1 MSAQANRYVARCS
14 KSSPIPH
21 RLRFLR
27 SVRLALHPARRF
39 IQPILSAQEST
50 TNVERFPDGIPG
62 NDYRQA
68 PDGIGV
74 SAIMRFQKALHRFD
88 GGVAA
93 VVLDPFG
100 IGFGHMGR
108 YTERQQG
115 R

>member
-1 MSAQANRYVARCS
+1 M
-14 KSSPIPH
+14 
-21 RLRFLR
+21 
-27 SVRLALHPARRF
+27 RLALHPARRF
-39 IQPILSAQEST
+39 IQPFLSAQEST

-93 VVLDPFG
+93 MVLDPFG